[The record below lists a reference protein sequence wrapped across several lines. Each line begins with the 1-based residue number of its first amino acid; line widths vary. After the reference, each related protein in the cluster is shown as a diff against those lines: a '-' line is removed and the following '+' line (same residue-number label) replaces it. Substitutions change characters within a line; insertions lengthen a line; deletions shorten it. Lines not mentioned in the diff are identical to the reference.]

1 VMVLSGDSHVS
12 MAADLHQAP
21 TGSSYDGGTGSG
33 SVAVEFLPT
42 SITRGNFDEMGY
54 PSWVVSAIE
63 GYMASAN
70 PNQVFSNIVDHGYG
84 ILDIKT
90 DSAIAE
96 FWYMDIL
103 SQTTSQTFE
112 TGLLLKDAEN
122 HWHRTNLTS
131 PTPDKDYSQT
141 ITNSSTIYK
150 PLKTTSSELL
160 LKVFPNPSYGE
171 YTLNFEIENDD
182 VISIEVLELSTGK
195 VLHTVSN
202 KMCLAKQTQQVV
214 FNISQL
220 SAGTYF
226 LRLKGKDIETGK
238 VIVQQ

>member
-1 VMVLSGDSHVS
+1 MS
-12 MAADLHQAP
+12 
-21 TGSSYDGGTGSG
+21 
-33 SVAVEFLPT
+33 
-42 SITRGNFDEMGY
+42 
-54 PSWVVSAIE
+54 
-63 GYMASAN
+63 SAN

-84 ILDIKT
+84 ILNIKP
-90 DSAIAE
+90 DSLIAE

-122 HWHRTNLTS
+122 HWHRINLTS

-150 PLKTTSSELL
+150 PIEATSSELL

-171 YTLNFEIENDD
+171 YTLNFELEKDD
-182 VISIEVLELSTGK
+182 VIAIEVLELSTGK

-214 FNISQL
+214 FNISKL

-226 LRLKGKDIETGK
+226 LRLKGKEIETGK